1 MMIAPSV
8 SKDVVMVNDMSQDST
23 LAITNDKQE
32 TEKNI
37 YHMTN
42 IWISAAGL
50 CGATLLGSLLGFMLK
65 ELPHKWNDTIL
76 GYCAG
81 IMLAASTLGLIVP
94 AFEMTGLWW
103 IVALGVM
110 CGAFF
115 LNILDLITPHMH
127 SITGLDA
134 EEHKNNKTLNKIL
147 LFVMAIAIHKLP
159 EGIAAGVSLMSGAD
173 DNTDWTVSF
182 GIALQN
188 IPEGMVII
196 APLLL
201 AGVSRLRTL
210 LISLIIG
217 LLEIVG
223 VWVGYGLGSI
233 SIAMLPVMLGFAG
246 GAMLYVTSD
255 EMIPETHAHGYQ
267 KQATYALLL
276 GFMTLL
282 LLERSW

>member
-1 MMIAPSV
+1 M
-8 SKDVVMVNDMSQDST
+8 N
-23 LAITNDKQE
+23 L
-32 TEKNI
+32 
-37 YHMTN
+37 

-50 CGATLLGSLLGFMLK
+50 CGATVLGSILGFLIK

-81 IMLAASTLGLIVP
+81 VMLAASTVGLILP
-94 AFEMTGLWW
+94 AFESANHIGFPSPYSYLL
-103 IVALGVM
+103 IVVSVMVGAL
-110 CGAFF
+110 F
-115 LNILDLITPHMH
+115 LNVLDFLTPHLH
-127 SITGLDA
+127 TITGLDP
-134 EEHKNNKTLNKIL
+134 EQHKGNQKLNHVL

-159 EGIAAGVSLMSGAD
+159 EGIAAGVSLSPM
-173 DNTDWTVSF
+173 DNAEVDWSVSI

-201 AGVSRLRTL
+201 AGVSPIRTL
-210 LISLIIG
+210 VISLAIG

-223 VWVGYGLGSI
+223 VWLGYGLGSI
-233 SIAMLPVMLGFAG
+233 SAAMLPMLLGFAG

-255 EMIPETHAHGYQ
+255 EMIPETHAHGFQ

-282 LLERSW
+282 LIESLT